1 LNENCLIFHAENSRF
16 DSDPNDYG
24 GGSVTA
30 NGENEMTQ
38 VMSNVLADMRIDGDR
53 LLARIAAMA
62 EIGKTKNG
70 GCNRQAMTDDDRQG
84 RDLFVEWA
92 RAAGCEIRI
101 DPIGNI
107 FARYPGTDINAA
119 PIVSGSHLDTQPTGG
134 KFDGVY
140 GVLAALEVVSTLSD
154 QRVHLRHAIDV
165 VVWTNEEGARFSP
178 GCVGSSVA
186 TGAMEL
192 KDAYA
197 ITDAAGL
204 TLGEELERIGY
215 KGKGQVVL
223 GPVTAAF
230 ETHIE
235 QGPILE
241 ARRTQIG
248 VVEGVIGLIWYD
260 LVLHGVEAHAGPT
273 PMEDRTD
280 PWSAALPIL
289 EKTYALAVEYAPGG
303 RCTIGTINASPGS
316 RNTVPGRLTISVD
329 LRHTNQTILNEIDRR
344 FRLLVAETC
353 AIKKITYDVSVVW
366 DMPVTEFDRKCI
378 SAVTDAVSRLGYD
391 YMPMFSGAGHDS
403 AYLARKFPTSM
414 IFVPCENGISHN
426 EAENAKAEDIIA
438 GANVLLQSCVTCSAA
453 N

>member
-1 LNENCLIFHAENSRF
+1 MKQN
-16 DSDPNDYG
+16 
-24 GGSVTA
+24 V
-30 NGENEMTQ
+30 
-38 VMSNVLADMRIDGDR
+38 SNVLADMRIDGDR

-62 EIGKTKNG
+62 EIGKTENG
-70 GCNRQAMTDDDRQG
+70 GCNRQAMTDEDRQG
-84 RDLFVEWA
+84 RDLFIEWA
-92 RAAGCEIRI
+92 RTAGCKIRV

-107 FARYPGTDINAA
+107 FARYPGSDINAA

-140 GVLAALEVVSTLSD
+140 GVLAALEVVSTLAD
-154 QRVHLRHAIDV
+154 KRVNLHHAIDV

-186 TGAMEL
+186 TSAMDL
-192 KDAYA
+192 NSAYA
-197 ITDAAGL
+197 ISDAAGL

-215 KGKGQVVL
+215 KGHGQVAL

-230 ETHIE
+230 EAHIE

-241 ARRTQIG
+241 AKGKQIG
-248 VVEGVIGLIWYD
+248 VVEGVIGLVWYD

-280 PWSAALPIL
+280 PWRAALPIL
-289 EKTYALAVEYAPGG
+289 EKTYALAAEYAPHG
-303 RCTIGTINASPGS
+303 RCTVGTVNASPGS

-329 LRHTNQTILNEIDRR
+329 LRHTDQTILNEIDSR

-353 AIKKITYDVSVVW
+353 ADKKITYDLSIVW
-366 DMPVTEFDRKCI
+366 DMPATEFDRQCI

-391 YMPMFSGAGHDS
+391 YMHMFSGAGHDS
-403 AYLARKFPTSM
+403 VYLARKFPTSM
-414 IFVPCENGISHN
+414 IFVPCENGLSHN
-426 EAENAKAEDIIA
+426 EAENAKALDIIA
-438 GANVLLQSCVTCSAA
+438 GANVLLQSCISCSAA
-453 N
+453 SWAVD

>member
-1 LNENCLIFHAENSRF
+1 
-16 DSDPNDYG
+16 
-24 GGSVTA
+24 
-30 NGENEMTQ
+30 MMQ
-38 VMSNVLADMRIDGDR
+38 VMSDALADLRIDGDR
-53 LLARIAAMA
+53 LMARIAAMA
-62 EIGKTKNG
+62 NIGKTQNG
-70 GCNRQAMTDDDRQG
+70 GCNRQALTDDDRQG

-92 RAAGCEIRI
+92 RTAGCEIRV

-107 FARYPGTDINAA
+107 FARYPGNDIHAA
-119 PIVSGSHLDTQPTGG
+119 PIISGSHLDTQPTGG

-154 QRVHLRHAIDV
+154 KGVHLRHAIDV

-186 TGAMEL
+186 TGAMDL

-204 TLGEELERIGY
+204 TLGEELQRIGY
-215 KGKGQVVL
+215 KGDSQIAL

-241 ARRTQIG
+241 AKGRQIG

-280 PWSAALPIL
+280 PWRAALPIL
-289 EKTYALAVEYAPGG
+289 EKTYALVAEYAPDG
-303 RCTIGTINASPGS
+303 RCTIGTVNVSPGS

-329 LRHTNQTILNEIDRR
+329 LRHTDQTTLNEIDQR
-344 FRLLVAETC
+344 FRQLVADAC
-353 AIKKITYDVSVVW
+353 ASQKIGYHLSVVW

-378 SAVTDAVSRLGYD
+378 SAVTEAVSRLGYD

-403 AYLARKFPTSM
+403 VYLARKFPTSM

-438 GANVLLQSCVTCSAA
+438 GANVLLQSCISCSAA
-453 N
+453 D